1 MAKSREAGSHFAPR
15 LYRRPTDPPQSNAPK
30 RFVTSFQILEPDW
43 RGIGFEDEI
52 GELPAV
58 RWKAL
63 NLQKLQDANP
73 AKFDAEAERLA
84 RFLG

>member
-1 MAKSREAGSHFAPR
+1 
-15 LYRRPTDPPQSNAPK
+15 
-30 RFVTSFQILEPDW
+30 
-43 RGIGFEDEI
+43 
-52 GELPAV
+52 V